1 MEFYVDKNIQV
12 QIKRDRL
19 WINTPYGCLLRI
31 QGLDQGNVF
40 VNTGINPNGGRMIDI
55 KIFPK
60 QPPPPPGGRRMRA
73 FFGGGGRKNWVRIGA
88 K

>member
-40 VNTGINPNGGRMIDI
+40 VNTGINPKGGRMIDI

-60 QPPPPPGGRRMRA
+60 QPPPPTVASRIRS
-73 FFGGGGRKNWVRIGA
+73 FFVRVGHTIRVLIGA
-88 K
+88 